1 MFTPVNISMVV
12 LTIVILSGL
21 TIMFAIRRQNRCF
34 CTRCTKT
41 MPKAKLVKFMGK
53 FDMCEPCENIASYY
67 NQQQ

>member
-1 MFTPVNISMVV
+1 MFTPMNII

-21 TIMFAIRRQNRCF
+21 TAMLIIRRQNRCR
-34 CTRCTKT
+34 CIRCTKA
-41 MPKAKLVKFMGK
+41 MPKEKLVKFMGQ